1 MPLRQLGEVIRPLRL
16 LRAKAFQGRKRGLEP
31 RDQCTDAIE
40 LVILQPRALLGS
52 VQRGGLVAGQ
62 FAELVA
68 KAFELL
74 CKPGSAG
81 LRPRAAQQRKLQRFD
96 RRLESAR
103 RAAEP
108 TQRM

>member
-68 KAFELL
+68 KAVASLARPGGPGWRPGPAPRRNLQLL
-74 CKPGSAG
+74 GGGREAP
-81 LRPRAAQQRKLQRFD
+81 
-96 RRLESAR
+96 R

-108 TQRM
+108 AQRM